1 MGYGLSLLLI
11 CNIDSLV
18 FTCSIN
24 DANLPYEKRFK
35 AVETLGLE
43 TLGLETLGL
52 ETLGFSISLGVLLLI
67 LLILVVLKTVVVN
80 SVWFSFFQCV
90 YSLA

>member
-11 CNIDSLV
+11 CNIDNLV

-35 AVETLGLE
+35 ALE
-43 TLGLETLGL
+43 TLALETLAL
-52 ETLGFSISLGVLLLI
+52 ETLAFSISLGVLLVI

-80 SVWFSFFQCV
+80 SV
-90 YSLA
+90 